1 MGGDAG
7 TRSQREREEVLP
19 QRTLQVKHKEGL
31 GVERGKLILPQFSSL
46 RNGGKDRVS

>member
-7 TRSQREREEVLP
+7 TRPQREEVLS
-19 QRTLQVKHKEGL
+19 QRTLQVKHEEEL
-31 GVERGKLILPQFSSL
+31 GVERGELILPQISSL